1 MESVNPILGAAAVLG
16 LWSVLMFFIYAVRL
30 VSTGAKVG
38 DLPAGFRGPD
48 ADSETPDQVKWTRHN
63 YEHLMEQPTLFYA
76 MVIILAVVG
85 DTSAASCYAA
95 WIYTGARILHS
106 VWQMQVNTIPVRFML
121 FTISTLALLVLC
133 VHAVMFTLQL

>member
-48 ADSETPDQVKWTRHN
+48 ADSETPDTVKWTRHN

-85 DTSAASCYAA
+85 DTSAASYYAA

-106 VWQMQVNTIPVRFML
+106 LWQMQVNTIPVRFML
-121 FTISTLALLVLC
+121 FAISTLALLMLC

>member
-48 ADSETPDQVKWTRHN
+48 ADSETPDTVKWTRHN
-63 YEHLMEQPTLFYA
+63 YEHLMEQPSLFYA

-85 DTSAASCYAA
+85 DTSAASYYAA

-121 FTISTLALLVLC
+121 FAISTLALLMLC

>member
-30 VSTGAKVG
+30 VRTGAKVG

>member
-30 VSTGAKVG
+30 VSTGANVG

-48 ADSETPDQVKWTRHN
+48 ADSETPDTVKWTRHN

-85 DTSAASCYAA
+85 DTSAASYYAA

-121 FTISTLALLVLC
+121 FAISTLALLMLC

>member
-48 ADSETPDQVKWTRHN
+48 ADSETPDTVKWTRHN

-121 FTISTLALLVLC
+121 FAISTLALLMLC

>member
-1 MESVNPILGAAAVLG
+1 
-16 LWSVLMFFIYAVRL
+16 
-30 VSTGAKVG
+30 
-38 DLPAGFRGPD
+38 
-48 ADSETPDQVKWTRHN
+48 
-63 YEHLMEQPTLFYA
+63 MEQPTLFYA

-85 DTSAASCYAA
+85 DTSAASYYAA

-121 FTISTLALLVLC
+121 FAISTLALLMLC

>member
-48 ADSETPDQVKWTRHN
+48 ADSATPDTVKWTRHN

-85 DTSAASCYAA
+85 DTSAESCYAA

-106 VWQMQVNTIPVRFML
+106 VWQMQVNTIPVRFTL
-121 FTISTLALLVLC
+121 FAISTLALLVLC
-133 VHAVMFTLQL
+133 VHAVMFTLPL

>member
-48 ADSETPDQVKWTRHN
+48 ADSETPDTVKWTRHN

-85 DTSAASCYAA
+85 DTSAASYYAA

-106 VWQMQVNTIPVRFML
+106 VWQMQVNTVPVRFML
-121 FTISTLALLVLC
+121 FAISTLALLMLC
-133 VHAVMFTLQL
+133 VHAVMLTLQL

>member
-48 ADSETPDQVKWTRHN
+48 ADSETPDTVKWTRHN

-85 DTSAASCYAA
+85 DTSAASYYAA

-121 FTISTLALLVLC
+121 FAISTLALLMLC